1 MQMNKELL
9 EFLKSRRSIRAFRSG
24 QITEDELNAV
34 LDAGVYAP
42 TGMGKQGPV
51 IVAVQDPETRG
62 QLMRMN
68 ARVMGTGDD
77 PYYGAPTVLLV
88 FGSKSGGFTYFED
101 ACNVL
106 TYLLLAAHAAGLGA
120 VWIARE
126 KEMFETEGGGI
137 LLKKW
142 GLPEDLVGVGAV
154 ALGYADCEP
163 PKAAVRKNDYTLKVL

>member
-1 MQMNKELL
+1 MNKEIL
-9 EFLKSRRSIRAFRSG
+9 EFLKSRRSIRRFKSE
-24 QITEDELNAV
+24 QITEEELNAV

-42 TGMGKQGPV
+42 TGMGAQSPF
-51 IVAVQDPETRG
+51 IVAVRDSETKG
-62 QLMRMN
+62 QLIRMN

-77 PYYGAPTVLLV
+77 PYYGAPTILLV
-88 FGSKSGGFTYFED
+88 FGSKKNQTYFED

-106 TYLLLAAHAAGLGA
+106 TYLLLAAHAVGLGA

-126 KEMFETEGGGI
+126 KEMFETEGGKE

-142 GLPEDLVGVGAV
+142 GLPDDLAGVGAV

-163 PKAAVRKNDYTLKVL
+163 PKAAARKKDYIVRV

>member
-1 MQMNKELL
+1 MQMNKDFL
-9 EFLKSRRSIRAFRSG
+9 EFLKSRRSVRAFKSE
-24 QITEDELNAV
+24 QITDDELNAV

-42 TGMGKQGPV
+42 TGMGTQSPF
-51 IVAVQDPETRG
+51 IVAVRDQETKG

-68 ARVMGTGDD
+68 ARVMGSGDD

-88 FGSKSGGFTYFED
+88 FGSKSGVTYFED

-120 VWIARE
+120 VWVARE
-126 KEMFETEGGGI
+126 KEMFETEGGKE

-142 GLPEDLVGVGAV
+142 GLPDDLVGVGAL

-163 PKAAVRKNDYTLKVL
+163 PNAAVRKKDYVIKI